1 MGVRA
6 GQGKPRWPL
15 WRVEHSLATAA
26 NFAPARLA
34 APGGVLS
41 LTFDDFPRSA
51 WTVGG
56 PVLAAHGVK
65 ATFYVCGG
73 HEGAIFEG
81 QEQFHAADLEACV
94 AAGHEIG
101 CHGFNHAAAAHAPR
115 ADFEQV
121 IEANRLYL
129 RDRIGRE
136 AAHFAYPYGYVSFG
150 AKALAAQRFITAR
163 GVRGGINRARVDRA
177 LIGAEGFEARK
188 LARRP
193 IAPVLEDLAARG
205 GWLTL
210 YSHDVS
216 AHPSPFGCTPADL
229 HTLLNLADRLG
240 LAVETMSAATQRVG
254 LTTRNWSAGAVA
266 ADQCAPGAQQHGD
279 IGAQR
284 PTFEITPIERNAL
297 AEA

>member
-1 MGVRA
+1 MGARA
-6 GQGKPRWPL
+6 DQGKPKWPF
-15 WRVEHSLATAA
+15 WRVEHGLASAATA
-26 NFAPARLA
+26 APARLN

-41 LTFDDFPRSA
+41 LTLDDFPRSA
-51 WTVGG
+51 WTIGG

-73 HEGAIFEG
+73 HEGGWFEG

-115 ADFEQV
+115 ADFEHV

-136 AAHFAYPYGYVSFG
+136 AAHFAYPYGFVSFN
-150 AKALAAQRFITAR
+150 AKALAAERFVTAR
-163 GVRGGINRARVDRA
+163 GVRNGINRAGVDRA
-177 LIGAEGFEARK
+177 LIRAEGFETRK

-193 IAPVLEDLAARG
+193 IAPLLEDLAARG
-205 GWLTL
+205 GWLVL

-216 AHPSPFGCTPADL
+216 ANPSPFGCTPSDL
-229 HTLLNLADRLG
+229 HLLLTLADRLG
-240 LAVETMSAATQRVG
+240 LAVETMSAATRRVG
-254 LTTRNWSAGAVA
+254 LSAGAVA
-266 ADQCAPGAQQHGD
+266 ADQRSAGAQQYGD

-284 PTFEITPIERNAL
+284 PAL
-297 AEA
+297 

>member
-1 MGVRA
+1 MGARA
-6 GQGKPRWPL
+6 GEGKPRASF
-15 WRVEHSLATAA
+15 WRVEHGLASAA
-26 NFAPARLA
+26 VSAPARLT

-56 PVLAAHGVK
+56 PVLAAHGVR

-73 HEGAIFEG
+73 HEGGWFEG
-81 QEQFHAADLEACV
+81 QEQFRAADLEACA

-101 CHGFNHAAAAHAPR
+101 CHGFNHAAAAHAPT

-129 RDRIGRE
+129 RDRIGVE
-136 AAHFAYPYGYVSFG
+136 AVHFAYPYGFVSFG
-150 AKALAAQRFITAR
+150 AKALARERFVTAR
-163 GVRGGINRARVDRA
+163 GVRNGVNRAKVDRA
-177 LIGAEGFEARK
+177 LIRAEGLEARK

-193 IAPVLEDLAARG
+193 IAPLLEDVAARG
-205 GWLTL
+205 GWLVL

-216 AHPSPFGCTPADL
+216 ASPSPFGCTPSDL
-229 HTLLNLADRLG
+229 HQVLNLADRLG
-240 LAVETMSAATQRVG
+240 LAVETMSAAARRVG
-254 LTTRNWSAGAVA
+254 LRSLTGPIA
-266 ADQCAPGAQQHGD
+266 ADQRAPGAQQHGD

-284 PTFEITPIERNAL
+284 PAF
-297 AEA
+297 